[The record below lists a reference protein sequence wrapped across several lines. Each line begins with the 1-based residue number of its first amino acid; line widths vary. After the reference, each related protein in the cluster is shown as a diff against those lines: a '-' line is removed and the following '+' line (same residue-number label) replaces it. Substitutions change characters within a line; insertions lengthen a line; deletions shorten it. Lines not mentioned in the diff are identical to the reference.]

1 MNHSNSTGKI
11 LLFNKETIRQNKM
24 YRKVWFFTEKMLGR
38 LKLKEN
44 YHDMDKKEEL
54 QRHITVTIA
63 GIFRNLKKSCDVDK

>member
-1 MNHSNSTGKI
+1 
-11 LLFNKETIRQNKM
+11 M